1 MDKNQSI
8 SPELN
13 ELLKR
18 VKSQA
23 NQYTQAFEILN
34 RRIAEFDSTKT
45 EINSHASHFKTEL
58 SVILSKLEQS
68 YKEKENKLIASINAA
83 NKLTGELSTL
93 TELQEHVKTG
103 ILNLSDTLESHKL
116 ELEQL
121 KLHSK
126 EYVKDAYLKLDDTL
140 EYLKQKINSTL
151 EKEAQFIEDKV
162 NSRVKYLEDN
172 LKKGDKIL
180 ISRHEKVQT
189 ELRAIKREVQAL
201 KELSGFGE
209 TSSMLNDTLNLRF
222 ETVEDSVKDL
232 KQLSNNIMQNL
243 AILNVA
249 ETSEHVENDTDD
261 AVLNDTFSH
270 LADPTMKESEEI
282 KEALNKY
289 NSTIQEFQYMK
300 QKSLSAEKRAGI
312 SMILSVFAI
321 LSILMIL
328 FLFLI

>member
-1 MDKNQSI
+1 MDNKQSI

-23 NQYTQAFEILN
+23 NQYNQAFEILN

-58 SVILSKLEQS
+58 AELLSKLEHN
-68 YKEKENKLIASINAA
+68 YKEKENKLITSINTA
-83 NKLTGELSTL
+83 NLLTGELSNL
-93 TELQEHVKTG
+93 KELQEYVKAG
-103 ILNLSDTLESHKL
+103 ILNLSDSLESHKL

-121 KLHSK
+121 KSHSK
-126 EYVKDAYLKLDDTL
+126 EYVKDAYIKLDDTL
-140 EYLKQKINSTL
+140 EYLKQKINSNL
-151 EKEAQFIEDKV
+151 EKEAQFIEDRV

-180 ISRHEKVQT
+180 ISRHEKVQA
-189 ELRAIKREVQAL
+189 ELRAVKRELQAL
-201 KELSGFGE
+201 KEISGFGE

-222 ETVEDSVKDL
+222 EYVEDSVKDL
-232 KQLSNNIMQNL
+232 RQLSDSIMQNI
-243 AILNVA
+243 AILN
-249 ETSEHVENDTDD
+249 TSDTDRLTENNTED

-282 KEALNKY
+282 KEALKKY

-312 SMILSVFAI
+312 SMILSVFSI